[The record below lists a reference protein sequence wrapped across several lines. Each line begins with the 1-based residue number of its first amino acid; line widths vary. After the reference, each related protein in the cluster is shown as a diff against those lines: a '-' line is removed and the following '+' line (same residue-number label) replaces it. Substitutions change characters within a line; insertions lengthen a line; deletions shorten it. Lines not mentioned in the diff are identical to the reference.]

1 MALLTQLRGKAG
13 GNSCRFGTFINRKV
27 ARRFARHFF
36 GSSQISSGFNFGN
49 FRRTQTFVVA
59 QILGEAWLRGIHVDF
74 RSFNVDFRSF
84 HNVDGYRRLNLS
96 RGYRLH

>member
-36 GSSQISSGFNFGN
+36 GSSQISSGFNFK
-49 FRRTQTFVVA
+49 RRIMASTNGMLARFSGMSDTFVSCLKRA
-59 QILGEAWLRGIHVDF
+59 GASAILF
-74 RSFNVDFRSF
+74 
-84 HNVDGYRRLNLS
+84 Y
-96 RGYRLH
+96 